1 MTGARP
7 RSHRPRRGERGD
19 GLIELVVTTMLGV
32 LLLAGAVILFVRAG
46 NASGDA
52 RSALRADGV
61 LREAFATLEPDIRM
75 AGWWGL
81 TNQAERLSGTA
92 LPSAARTPIDA
103 QVRNNCGTNWTADLG
118 HALEARGHGY
128 SGLSCAAIRPAP
140 WSDVLVVRRAEVAPA
155 AQRAGA
161 IAVQAT
167 RARGSLILIGQAPA
181 ASAIDGAET
190 HELHVNAYYVG
201 ELEPGATGQ
210 RQWALRR
217 QTLTRSADGHPAV
230 IDEIVA
236 PGVESLRVILGV
248 DTDGDGAAEVYVAPG
263 AAELVTGRVVSVRVT
278 LAAIADQREQGP
290 APAAAASGV
299 PPALEP
305 ELRRRVSLERTIA
318 LRNAGVP

>member
-1 MTGARP
+1 VTFRWP
-7 RSHRPRRGERGD
+7 PSRRPRRAQHGD

-46 NASGDA
+46 NASGESRA
-52 RSALRADGV
+52 TTRADGV
-61 LREAFATLEPDIRM
+61 LRDAFATLEPDVRM

-81 TNQAERLSGTA
+81 TNRAERLSGSA
-92 LPSAARTPIDA
+92 LPSAPRTPIDA

-118 HALEARGHGY
+118 HPIDARGHGY
-128 SGLSCAAIRPAP
+128 AGLVCAALRPAP
-140 WSDVLVVRRAEVAPA
+140 GSDVLVVRRAEVAPA
-155 AQRAGA
+155 AQRGGA
-161 IAVQAT
+161 IAVRST
-167 RARGSLILIGQAPA
+167 RAGGSIVLVGAPPA
-181 ASAIDGAET
+181 ASAGDGAET
-190 HELHVNAYYVG
+190 HELRVNAYYVG
-201 ELEPGATGQ
+201 ELAPNADGQ

-230 IDEIVA
+230 IDEVVA

-263 AAELVTGRVVSVRVT
+263 AAELVTGHVVSVRVT
-278 LAAIADQREQGP
+278 LAAIADDREQAPERAADANGP
-290 APAAAASGV
+290 PA
-299 PPALEP
+299 ALEP